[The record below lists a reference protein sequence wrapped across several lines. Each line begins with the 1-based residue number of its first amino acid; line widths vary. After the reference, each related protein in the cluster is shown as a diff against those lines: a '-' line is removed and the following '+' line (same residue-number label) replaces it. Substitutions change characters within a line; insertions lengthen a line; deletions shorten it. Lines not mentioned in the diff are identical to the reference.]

1 MHAGLK
7 KIIDPAFFDKV
18 KCFVM
23 KLIFTFLFAFLF
35 KGVPGPV
42 AERWVIQKN
51 SNLYIEG
58 RTNINGFRC
67 DITEYLQPDTIYFFK
82 DEQVMKPIPLR
93 GGLSINIK
101 RFDCHQKF
109 ITNDLRKTLKADEQP
124 ILKIDLLNIGYY
136 QGEAANVK
144 GWVNISLA
152 GVTKT
157 AEIDYEM
164 RNGHP
169 GYLELT
175 GTRKLKFSDF
185 GLKPPQKL
193 AGLIKVEEE
202 LNVRFQLVL
211 RSVNTPPE
219 IIASKNN

>member
-1 MHAGLK
+1 
-7 KIIDPAFFDKV
+7 
-18 KCFVM
+18 M
-23 KLIFTFLFAFLF
+23 KLIFSLLAAFLF
-35 KGVPGPV
+35 KATPGPV

-51 SNLYIEG
+51 SNLCIEG

-82 DEQVMKPIPLR
+82 DEQSMKPTPVR
-93 GGLSINIK
+93 GGLALNIK

-124 ILKIDLLNIGYY
+124 MLKIDLLNIGYY
-136 QGEAANVK
+136 SGDAGNIK
-144 GWVNISLA
+144 GWVNIGLA
-152 GVTKT
+152 GVIKT
-157 AEIDYEM
+157 AEIDYTVK
-164 RNGHP
+164 NGTP

-185 GLKPPQKL
+185 GLKPPQRL

-202 LNVRFQLVL
+202 LHVRFQLVL
-211 RSVNTPPE
+211 RSVNAAHE
-219 IIASKNN
+219 ITAKNN